1 MSIDNIGMTFEGL
14 EKAQRV
20 LKHTPEQIPVVVA
33 RAMNRSARAA
43 KTEMASQTIK
53 TYNLKSREVK
63 GTLKIHPRAYTGD
76 LHTRVTSKGPSLS
89 LLKFA
94 TSFPEHGGKGKKP
107 LYVKVK
113 KNSPRKKVKGAF
125 VARSTKTGQPYVF
138 TRDGRSQYPIH
149 PNQTVPIPWMIAS
162 KEVIKEVEN
171 YALEIFE
178 KRIDHELKYVLGDV
192 GE

>member
-1 MSIDNIGMTFEGL
+1 MSIDNIGVTFEGL

-33 RAMNRSARAA
+33 RAMNRSAKAA
-43 KTEMASQTIK
+43 RTKMSRETTK
-53 TYNLKSREVK
+53 NYNLKYGEVLN
-63 GTLKIHPRAYTGD
+63 TIKIHPRAYIGD

-89 LLKFA
+89 LLKF
-94 TSFPEHGGKGKKP
+94 TVSHPKFGGKGKAP

-113 KNSPRKKVKGAF
+113 KNSPSKKVKGAF